1 MRCYACNKEFKTY
14 RGFHKHL
21 EKEAFD
27 LQQRLDFQDQY
38 REACKRGYKGTDGE
52 YAWGRVTGQLDL
64 LGKERAD
71 G

>member
-1 MRCYACNKEFKTY
+1 MKCPACNKDFKTPE
-14 RGFHKHL
+14 RFHKHL

-27 LQQRLDFQDQY
+27 YQQRLGFWDKY
-38 REACKRGYKGTDGE
+38 KEACAKGYKGTDRE

-64 LGKERAD
+64 FGNERQ